1 MICVLGAQKR
11 GIVQF
16 QASENLCVNIE
27 GEIGIVS

>member
-1 MICVLGAQKR
+1 MNYVLGAQR

-16 QASENLCVNIE
+16 KASENLYVNIE

>member
-1 MICVLGAQKR
+1 MNCVLGAQR

-16 QASENLCVNIE
+16 QASENMCVNIE